1 MKQLFLL
8 IFFLSSALFSKS
20 ITLTQKEYKEIKAMP
35 NSKAITKRLAQYL
48 RLKKKIKDFELIR
61 KLSHVNSFYNRI
73 LPVDDNDKYN
83 ADDYWATPK
92 EFLVQGRGDC
102 EDYAIAKYFTLKE
115 VGINPNNLFMAVV
128 QVKGESSY
136 HMVLL
141 YFENKKDVP
150 LVLDNLSFRV
160 LPFEKRKKLEPKF
173 IFNEKEIFLLKDKKI
188 HKKVNKINWGKV
200 DKWQDLLHR
209 VYTLKQ

>member
-8 IFFLSSALFSKS
+8 MFFLISSLFANGIK
-20 ITLTQKEYKEIKAMP
+20 LTQKEYNEIKAMP

-48 RLKKKIKDFELIR
+48 RLKRKVTDFELLR
-61 KLSHVNSFYNRI
+61 KLSHVNSFYNKI

-92 EFLVQGRGDC
+92 EFLVQGKGDC

-141 YFENKKDVP
+141 YFKDKKKTP

-160 LPFEKRKKLEPKF
+160 LPFEKRKKLIPKF
-173 IFNEKEIFLLKDKKI
+173 IFNEKEIFILKNKKI
-188 HKKVNKINWGKV
+188 YKKVKKIDWGKV

-209 VYTLKQ
+209 IYTLKQ

>member
-1 MKQLFLL
+1 M
-8 IFFLSSALFSKS
+8 FFLISSLFANGIK
-20 ITLTQKEYKEIKAMP
+20 LTQKEYNEIKAMP

-48 RLKKKIKDFELIR
+48 RLKRKVTDFELLR
-61 KLSHVNSFYNRI
+61 KLSHVNSFYNKI

-92 EFLVQGRGDC
+92 EFLVQGKGDC

-141 YFENKKDVP
+141 YFKDKKKTP

-160 LPFEKRKKLEPKF
+160 LPFEKRKKLIPKF
-173 IFNEKEIFLLKDKKI
+173 IFNEKEIFILKNKKI
-188 HKKVNKINWGKV
+188 YKKVKKIDWGKV

-209 VYTLKQ
+209 IYTLKQ